1 MRKAIMAALAATLTV
16 SAALPATAQVNLRQ
30 RNQERRIDAGDR
42 SGKLTRVESAR
53 LKAQQRSIE
62 RLEARQRARHGG
74 RLTSADK
81 RMIHD
86 RQAQADRAITHQKH
100 DSQRGRNH
108 LKL

>member
-74 RLTSADK
+74 RLTPADK

-86 RQAQADRAITHQKH
+86 RQAEADRSITHQKH